1 MCVSCACLMLP
12 LVASCC
18 LLLPL
23 VSSASE
29 GFNLVIFAH
38 GTMRDM
44 VVDGPLLLAST
55 QKAKARITQASILP
69 SNDCGV
75 DRSNAQR
82 TQQNAPKICR
92 TYHMYTYVYI
102 YIKNHQNIRHFLL
115 AKVATEL
122 RACKPGEFV
131 KEAAP
136 GPSVTCFEQPV
147 DCVSNKVE
155 GIAW

>member
-1 MCVSCACLMLP
+1 ML
-12 LVASCC
+12 ASCC

-102 YIKNHQNIRHFLL
+102 YIYQKSSKHPAFF
-115 AKVATEL
+115 A
-122 RACKPGEFV
+122 G
-131 KEAAP
+131 
-136 GPSVTCFEQPV
+136 
-147 DCVSNKVE
+147 
-155 GIAW
+155 